1 MKINKNRK
9 EILLRMS
16 DKQVGKL
23 IKMLIT
29 YELKNEIE
37 NANDDFVTYMFDI
50 MKNDLDKQIDLA
62 KRRKTYGKN
71 HGKNKKE
78 NSK

>member
-16 DKQVGKL
+16 DKQFGKL

-62 KRRKTYGKN
+62 NRRKTYGKN

-78 NSK
+78 I